1 LSTRSELSTR
11 YSLAVVQNL
20 LKAPA
25 GVATAVLGLLILN
38 SGFVP
43 GFSGLGSQPAILVWA
58 MAFGYGQQIVTR
70 FVDQRADTLLTAAS
84 PLTPAG
90 RGTRAA

>member
-1 LSTRSELSTR
+1 M
-11 YSLAVVQNL
+11 
-20 LKAPA
+20 
-25 GVATAVLGLLILN
+25 ATAVLGLLILN

-70 FVDQRADTLLTAAS
+70 FVDQRADSLLVAAS
-84 PLTPAG
+84 PLTPAAN
-90 RGTRAA
+90 TRTR